1 MLIKS
6 AINSQ
11 PFIGTFSVTSEN
23 ITVIPPLVSDKS
35 FSDAMDTTI
44 IQTTIGGTRVL
55 GALLCA
61 HSKGLIVADIITD
74 RELNIL
80 LEEADVT
87 VISESHNAFGN
98 NVLMNDY
105 GALINPSLSK
115 AAQKGIK
122 DNFDID
128 VVRGTIA
135 NIRTVGSLA
144 VVTNK
149 GLLCH
154 PHATDEE
161 IKVMEDLFDVPVD
174 KITANHGSGW
184 VGTCMIANTKGAV
197 IGDETT
203 PIEMGRIE
211 EGLGFLD

>member
-23 ITVIPPLVSDKS
+23 FTIIPPLVPKKI
-35 FSDAMDTTI
+35 FSDAMETPI
-44 IQTTIGGTRVL
+44 IRTTIGGTRL
-55 GALLCA
+55 IGALVCA
-61 HSKGLIVADIITD
+61 HSQGLIVADIITE
-74 RELNIL
+74 RELDIL
-80 LEEADVT
+80 LEENDVT
-87 VISESHNAFGN
+87 VVSEKHNALGN
-98 NVLMNDY
+98 NVLINDH

-115 AAQKGIK
+115 DAEKGIK
-122 DNFDID
+122 DILDIE

-135 NIRTVGSLA
+135 NTRTVGSLA
-144 VVTNK
+144 IVTNK

-161 IKVMEDLFDVPVD
+161 IEVMEGLFDVPVT

-197 IGDETT
+197 IGDQTT

-211 EGLGFLD
+211 EGLAFLE

>member
-23 ITVIPPLVSDKS
+23 ITVIPPSASK
-35 FSDAMDTTI
+35 TTFAESLETSVL
-44 IQTTIGGTRVL
+44 QTTIGGTRLV
-55 GALLCA
+55 GALACA
-61 HSKGLIVADIITD
+61 NSQGLIVADIISD
-74 RELNIL
+74 RELDIL
-80 LEEADVT
+80 LEQEDVT
-87 VISESHNAFGN
+87 VISETHNALGN
-98 NVLMNDY
+98 NVLINDY

-115 AAQKGIK
+115 DAEKGIK
-122 DNFDID
+122 ENFDID

-135 NIRTVGSLA
+135 GMRTVGSLA

-154 PHATDEE
+154 PHATDKEINLMEE
-161 IKVMEDLFDVPVD
+161 LFDISVT

-184 VGTCMIANTKGAV
+184 VGTCIVANTKGAV

-211 EGLGFLD
+211 EGLGYLD